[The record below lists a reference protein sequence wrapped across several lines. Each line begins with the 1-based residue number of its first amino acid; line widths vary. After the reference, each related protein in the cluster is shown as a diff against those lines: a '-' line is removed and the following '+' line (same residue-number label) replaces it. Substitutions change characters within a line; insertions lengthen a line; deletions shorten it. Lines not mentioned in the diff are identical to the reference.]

1 MFRFR
6 NKTYDFGLRLVPL
19 KVIIAVHRTAHFAFS
34 GKVPGATTRE
44 DHTME
49 RAGARLR
56 RTRERLK
63 LTYRDVEQASQV
75 VAGRRGNEEYAIPI
89 SRLADIENKGTLPS
103 IYRLY
108 TLTVVYRLS
117 FEEVLGWYGVPLDC
131 LAADALHIRQDATHA
146 VELDPRSELSL
157 PLALDGDRDLTK
169 THFLSHLLRRWGKLP
184 VSLIRELDFR
194 RHRYGYIGLEDW
206 SMYPLLAPGSLL
218 MIEERR
224 KFGSGGWTSE
234 FDRPIYFLEQRD
246 AYVCG
251 WCTLEEGR
259 LVVQSHPS
267 SHQGPR
273 VFAYPGEI
281 ELVGQVVGVAM
292 LLDAK
297 KRLGP
302 RGSGVPTTS
311 SNP

>member
-103 IYRLY
+103 
-108 TLTVVYRLS
+108 
-117 FEEVLGWYGVPLDC
+117 
-131 LAADALHIRQDATHA
+131 
-146 VELDPRSELSL
+146 
-157 PLALDGDRDLTK
+157 
-169 THFLSHLLRRWGKLP
+169 
-184 VSLIRELDFR
+184 
-194 RHRYGYIGLEDW
+194 
-206 SMYPLLAPGSLL
+206 
-218 MIEERR
+218 
-224 KFGSGGWTSE
+224 
-234 FDRPIYFLEQRD
+234 
-246 AYVCG
+246 
-251 WCTLEEGR
+251 
-259 LVVQSHPS
+259 
-267 SHQGPR
+267 
-273 VFAYPGEI
+273 
-281 ELVGQVVGVAM
+281 
-292 LLDAK
+292 
-297 KRLGP
+297 
-302 RGSGVPTTS
+302 
-311 SNP
+311 